1 MAKQELKYSEQA
13 LVILANM
20 PNFDKE
26 DFEKWFYER
35 LSVGSNNIL
44 IYLMEKEAQK
54 LKEEEN
60 VK

>member
-13 LVILANM
+13 LVILKNM
-20 PNFDKE
+20 PEFDKE

-44 IYLMEKEAQK
+44 MYLMEKEVRK
-54 LKEEEN
+54 ITKP
-60 VK
+60 V